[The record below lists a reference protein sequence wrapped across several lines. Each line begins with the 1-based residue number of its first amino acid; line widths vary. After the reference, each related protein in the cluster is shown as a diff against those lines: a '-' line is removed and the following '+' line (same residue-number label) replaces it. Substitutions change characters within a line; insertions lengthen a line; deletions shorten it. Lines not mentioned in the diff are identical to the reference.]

1 MNWCTIFHSRNCF
14 WKFVCKQWT
23 ILPWGQR
30 VKALI
35 WSGYICQIGN
45 FKLMWHLFES
55 QLADEQIFI
64 QENVIFNENVVSKSE
79 RFLLAL
85 SFFQQTD
92 QSNDIKKMPDRW
104 KHNWDSMNSALLVH
118 LSTDIS
124 VDAVRTNIAIGFLDL
139 YYSTYAINNGRWSL
153 HL

>member
-92 QSNDIKKMPDRW
+92 QSNDIKKCRNIESIIEIPWIRHCW
-104 KHNWDSMNSALLVH
+104 FIYRLIFLLTRCERILQSGSSICIIQH
-118 LSTDIS
+118 M
-124 VDAVRTNIAIGFLDL
+124 R
-139 YYSTYAINNGRWSL
+139 
-153 HL
+153 